1 MKYYLNHTFVDQF
14 VIEHQNHTDLLYIG
28 HWTHHDTEMFFYN
41 VGGRTSIVRAVCMP
55 SIKLKSQFNNSRIAI
70 IFAIYFVFLDQEL
83 LFD

>member
-41 VGGRTSIVRAVCMP
+41 VGGRTSIVRAVCMTH
-55 SIKLKSQFNNSRIAI
+55 SQMLGKFEYTRGP
-70 IFAIYFVFLDQEL
+70 IFKVVLEC
-83 LFD
+83 